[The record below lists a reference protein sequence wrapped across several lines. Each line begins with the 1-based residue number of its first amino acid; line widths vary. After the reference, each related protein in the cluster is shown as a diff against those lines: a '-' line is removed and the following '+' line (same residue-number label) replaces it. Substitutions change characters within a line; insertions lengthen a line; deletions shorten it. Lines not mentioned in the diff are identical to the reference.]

1 MVSTPTLT
9 LKPTGHQMPQVGLG
23 LWKLTENT
31 ADVVYDAIKIGYR
44 NLDGACGMFLQW
56 RKDRA

>member
-1 MVSTPTLT
+1 
-9 LKPTGHQMPQVGLG
+9 MPQVGLG